1 MGADI
6 WGDAN
11 LTVYENSSC
20 IHITQG
26 VIYNQK
32 KGGST
37 MNTNSHIYQVVRHIE
52 DFEEVIF
59 ESANYEEAEYQYEFA
74 CHFANDFTYAWYELR

>member
-6 WGDAN
+6 CGDAN
-11 LTVYENSSC
+11 LTVIENIACKC
-20 IHITQG
+20 ITLG

-32 KGGST
+32 KGGSP
-37 MNTNSHIYQVVRHIE
+37 MNTINHIYQIVRHVE
-52 DFEEVIF
+52 ESEEVIF
-59 ESANYEEAEYQYEFA
+59 ESANYEEAEYQYEVA